1 MKIRNKIIALIISLI
16 AIPNFAIAKD
26 GPYIGAKYAKIDVD
40 YKIVDGI
47 DLNKLFAGKFNAYDL
62 HLGYGVGNGFFE
74 VGYIKS
80 SDESKNLGSTTVTT
94 SAGAAT
100 ISANTGMK
108 FDGYRIGAG
117 YNFPVNNQFTIKP
130 FINYYGIDMT
140 ASGTLTVAD
149 GGSTIVSIG
158 TTASGS
164 DSMTDIGLGFDY
176 IVNDKTKIG
185 FSYAQTIDSI
195 TDTKK
200 VQTLALSASYQF

>member
-1 MKIRNKIIALIISLI
+1 MKIRNKIIALMISLI
-16 AIPNFAIAKD
+16 AIPTFALAKD
-26 GPYIGAKYAKIDVD
+26 GPYVGAKYAKIDVD
-40 YKIVDGI
+40 YKTVDGI
-47 DLNKLFAGKFNAYDL
+47 DLNKLFAGNFNAYDL
-62 HLGYGVGNGFFE
+62 HLGYEVGNGFFE

-94 SAGAAT
+94 SAGAT
-100 ISANTGMK
+100 VISASTGMK

-140 ASGTLTVAD
+140 ASGTLTVAS
-149 GGSTIVSIG
+149 GSTSVSIG
-158 TTASGS
+158 TTASGN
-164 DSMTDIGLGFDY
+164 DSMTDVGLGFDY

-185 FSYAQTIDSI
+185 FSYAKTIDSI

>member
-1 MKIRNKIIALIISLI
+1 MKIRNKIIALMISLI

-40 YKIVDGI
+40 YKTVDGI
-47 DLNKLFAGKFNAYDL
+47 DLNKLFAGNFNAYDL
-62 HLGYGVGNGFFE
+62 HLGYEVGNGFFE

-140 ASGTLTVAD
+140 ASGTLTVAE

-185 FSYAQTIDSI
+185 FSYAKTIDSI

>member
-1 MKIRNKIIALIISLI
+1 MKIRNKIVALMISLI
-16 AIPNFAIAKD
+16 AMPTFALAKD

-40 YKIVDGI
+40 YKTVDGI

-94 SAGAAT
+94 SAGAT
-100 ISANTGMK
+100 EISASTGMK

-140 ASGTLTVAD
+140 ASGTLTVAS
-149 GGSTIVSIG
+149 GSTTVSIG

-164 DSMTDIGLGFDY
+164 DSMTDVGLGFDY

-185 FSYAQTIDSI
+185 LSYSQSIDELQN
-195 TDTKK
+195 TDK
-200 VQTLALSASYQF
+200 VQIYSLSFNHKF